1 MYDQLVGASILS
13 EAEFWRA
20 RADQVA
26 ARVRKTAAT
35 GGASAPVPSSRPPG
49 QRPGLASA
57 LLTDVPDGRA
67 TFRLTPELVHQIF
80 AERPYVRAAYAAAVP
95 RQLGEA
101 EFWKRYLK
109 HEAVRKARRRARAA
123 GRDPADAGA
132 EDELFRQF
140 RAERAA
146 EAENAASA
154 SVRPRGVD
162 PGVDLAADAADG
174 AGEGYGV
181 AHSAA
186 RDAPPRGGHRDALAH
201 ELNTHGRIVLGGV
214 PASLPTDAADAAR
227 ELRGGGRGGGVRPT
241 SASDAAVWK
250 ERAGAGLDDLRQPVA
265 AVFESLTVAD
275 GRALGAAAAAARA
288 ARGARAPAPPAPP
301 ETTPAAV
308 AAALTQPLPPLPTPD
323 ACLAA
328 LRELA
333 VDTAPEPGD
342 APGSLADPAASLP
355 PALAAVLRQA
365 VLTINELLRH
375 FWASV
380 PGRTPARAA
389 RAARVAAALG
399 AQYDRLQAMVDAATG
414 IERTHVTRLLKP
426 AMLALDAALAR
437 HEEEVKEA
445 AERAGPSSGGGAPM
459 EVEAI

>member
-181 AHSAA
+181 AH
-186 RDAPPRGGHRDALAH
+186 
-201 ELNTHGRIVLGGV
+201 
-214 PASLPTDAADAAR
+214 
-227 ELRGGGRGGGVRPT
+227 
-241 SASDAAVWK
+241 
-250 ERAGAGLDDLRQPVA
+250 
-265 AVFESLTVAD
+265 
-275 GRALGAAAAAARA
+275 
-288 ARGARAPAPPAPP
+288 
-301 ETTPAAV
+301 
-308 AAALTQPLPPLPTPD
+308 
-323 ACLAA
+323 
-328 LRELA
+328 
-333 VDTAPEPGD
+333 
-342 APGSLADPAASLP
+342 
-355 PALAAVLRQA
+355 
-365 VLTINELLRH
+365 
-375 FWASV
+375 
-380 PGRTPARAA
+380 
-389 RAARVAAALG
+389 
-399 AQYDRLQAMVDAATG
+399 
-414 IERTHVTRLLKP
+414 
-426 AMLALDAALAR
+426 
-437 HEEEVKEA
+437 
-445 AERAGPSSGGGAPM
+445 
-459 EVEAI
+459 